1 MCMQLCM
8 HDPPTERVRSPVPEK
23 GSNMSGRKPELSV
36 TYEDDPRVVAEQRA
50 EDYAQHAV
58 PLTARVPRFKLLMAN
73 WSLLSAMVWLFYGAL
88 VSTLYGTRQAVI
100 GLVLSVVVYSLLSWF
115 LTAWSVKTGLNPS
128 LLSRRMFGT
137 YGASLTAL
145 LIAASTTYYAVFES
159 SVLAE
164 AFHIHFGAPG
174 IRWWYLIVVVAVLP
188 LMVGSVQTWMDRINA
203 YLMPIYIVGVIAA
216 VVVATVRHDG
226 PSTWTSFAGVVPA
239 EARPLPGWL
248 LTFCIYMGIWL
259 LLTTGT
265 EFSRLA
271 RPQDLRFHQHVT
283 FGWVYYGWM
292 FLLNG
297 LAGIYLV
304 RTVLPSDPT
313 AEVGVVQ
320 AIVTTLGLWGVL
332 LTVVTQIRVNTLN
345 YYLSSINWG
354 RLAARL
360 FGLRLPRPVW
370 VVIVAV
376 AAYLLMLTDVFSSLQ
391 KVLAWQGVFLVS
403 WVGIVFTHFVLT
415 PADRR
420 DGPEFRPGRLRA
432 VTPGLGVWVVAAAA
446 GIYLTQNPESFPRLS
461 PLAPVAALAVS
472 VVLYAAVLK
481 LAPSGLLRREG
492 DPREEVDDA
501 WASRVAC
508 HVCDRSYTA
517 VEMDR
522 DPAADGAP
530 ICAACGEVDT
540 AFNQAARAEA
550 AQGAPVPT
558 IGS

>member
-1 MCMQLCM
+1 M
-8 HDPPTERVRSPVPEK
+8 
-23 GSNMSGRKPELSV
+23 MSGRRTELSV
-36 TYEDDPRVVAEQRA
+36 SYTDDPRVVAEQRV

-100 GLVLSVVVYSLLSWF
+100 GLVLSVVVYSILNWF
-115 LTAWSVKTGLNPS
+115 LTAWAIRTGLNPT

-137 YGASLTAL
+137 YGATLTAL

-164 AFHIHFGAPG
+164 AFHIHFGALD
-174 IRWWYLIVVVAVLP
+174 IRWWYLIVIVAVLP
-188 LMVGSVQTWMDRINA
+188 LMVGSIQTWMDRING
-203 YLMPIYIVGVIAA
+203 YLLPIYIVGIIAA
-216 VVVATVRHDG
+216 VVVAAVQNDG
-226 PSTWTSFAGVVPA
+226 GSDWASFAGVVPPQ
-239 EARPLPGWL
+239 ARPLPGWL
-248 LTFCIYMGIWL
+248 MTFCVYMGIWL
-259 LLTTGT
+259 LMATSL
-265 EFSRLA
+265 EFSRMG

-320 AIVTTLGLWGVL
+320 AIVQTLGLWGVL
-332 LTVVTQIRVNTLN
+332 LTVVTQTRVNTLN

-360 FGLRLPRPVW
+360 FGLRLPRAVW
-370 VVIVAV
+370 VVAV
-376 AAYLLMLTDVFSSLQ
+376 AAVAYLLMLTDVFSSLQ

-403 WVGIVFTHFVLT
+403 WIGIVFTHFVLT

-420 DGPEFRPGRLRA
+420 NGPEFRPGRLRA
-432 VTPGLGVWVVAAAA
+432 VTPGLGVWVVASAV
-446 GIYLTQNPESFPRLS
+446 GIALTQSPQQFPRLS
-461 PLAPVAALAVS
+461 PLAPVVALAVS
-472 VVLYAAVLK
+472 VLLYAVVLK
-481 LAPSGLLRREG
+481 LAPSSLLRREG
-492 DPREEVDDA
+492 DLSDEVDDP
-501 WASRVAC
+501 WAARLAC

-540 AFNQAARAEA
+540 AFIQAVRTESASGAAIPAAE
-550 AQGAPVPT
+550 
-558 IGS
+558 S